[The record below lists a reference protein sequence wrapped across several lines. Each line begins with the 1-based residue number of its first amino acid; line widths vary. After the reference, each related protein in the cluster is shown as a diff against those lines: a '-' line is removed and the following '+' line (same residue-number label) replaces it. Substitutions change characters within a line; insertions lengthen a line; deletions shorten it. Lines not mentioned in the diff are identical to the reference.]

1 MEAKTSQHGPCD
13 GIKRATK
20 NRGFLDERT
29 EAAVIVGTRQINHSW
44 QVRQEV
50 TEFLLHLLPTKFIIG
65 MFQVVVCDQ
74 IGAACQLSATWQFP
88 HKVEGTAA
96 SRRLVGAG
104 GSRGRGGRRGR
115 AGAPA
120 RRRGRRRW
128 RLSWSEAERAWWWWW
143 VSLSSEQRLDRK
155 SVV

>member
-1 MEAKTSQHGPCD
+1 MLCSHHLFCSVSYGGTDLERETISTPFRPLQEGTHRASVEAKTSQHGPCD

-74 IGAACQLSATWQFP
+74 IGAACQLGAT
-88 HKVEGTAA
+88 
-96 SRRLVGAG
+96 
-104 GSRGRGGRRGR
+104 
-115 AGAPA
+115 
-120 RRRGRRRW
+120 
-128 RLSWSEAERAWWWWW
+128 
-143 VSLSSEQRLDRK
+143 
-155 SVV
+155 